1 MSSTHFTHSMVC
13 FNLVSK
19 FIFLSHCSHSKIQK
33 CFHFHLLFLLFRDLT
48 HHFISSKDAF
58 IYYLHLYLLLFIQCK
73 MIVFSTFFYFI
84 FYYSPAS
91 YITLPSYFFT
101 LSYIY
106 FLFLSF
112 PVCCVCVCVCVCSK
126 YLSQK
131 KFKLECITKLTA
143 LTLDDSSQVK
153 CIHLL

>member
-33 CFHFHLLFLLFRDLT
+33 CFHFHLFFLLFRDLT

-112 PVCCVCVCVCVCSK
+112 PVCCVCVCSK

-143 LTLDDSSQVK
+143 LTLNDSSQVK